1 MSTGMSTGFPR
12 IACAL
17 MSVAPIALSAQTL
30 PVAGSVQASASRT
43 ARAPDA
49 RTAEI
54 WRDTTRSAADRADAL
69 VKAMTS
75 AEKLRYV
82 HGIFPPMAKPVTADM
97 ISSAGYVPGVP
108 RLGVPTLRE
117 SDASLGVANQV
128 EQRKGD
134 VATAL
139 PASLATAATF
149 DPAIA

>member
-1 MSTGMSTGFPR
+1 MSTGFPR

-30 PVAGSVQASASRT
+30 PVPLPVAGSAQASASRT
-43 ARAPDA
+43 AGAPDA

-54 WRDTTRSAADRADAL
+54 WHDTTRSAADRADAL

-97 ISSAGYVPGVP
+97 IPSAGYVPGVP
-108 RLGVPTLRE
+108 RLGIPT
-117 SDASLGVANQV
+117 
-128 EQRKGD
+128 
-134 VATAL
+134 
-139 PASLATAATF
+139 
-149 DPAIA
+149 